1 MGKIKTV
8 ISDTCENG
16 SAISQFAEQLLDVFE
31 THGDV
36 LYDERNVIKSFKVK
50 EADAKEL
57 VVKRYKRPGLLQRVI
72 YSFFRS
78 SKAER
83 AFRNA
88 CELRKRGID
97 TPHEIAFIEQ
107 KKGGLLE
114 YGFYVSESNY
124 NPPIREQ
131 LVEPENF
138 NRDMARDFA
147 AFAAELHEKGILH
160 HDLNSTNTL
169 YYYGDEKNSYVF
181 SLIDVNRM
189 YFYPPGRRP
198 SIKSCLKN
206 LTRFT
211 GRMDLFEYVIQCY
224 CDIRKL
230 DGDVAANAIRI
241 KKAHDERWRK
251 RKAFLKRLKQPHS
264 IQSSQ

>member
-1 MGKIKTV
+1 MEKIKTV
-8 ISDTCENG
+8 ISDTCKDHPV
-16 SAISQFAEQLLDVFE
+16 ISRFMEQLPDFFE
-31 THGDV
+31 THGNV
-36 LYDERNVIKSFKVK
+36 LYSERNTIKSFEIKDADGSVK
-50 EADAKEL
+50 EL
-57 VVKRYKRPGLLQRVI
+57 IVKRYKRPGMLQRII
-72 YSFFRS
+72 YGFFRS

-107 KKGGLLE
+107 KKGGLPE
-114 YGFYVSESNY
+114 YAFYVSESNC

-131 LVEPENF
+131 LIEPENF
-138 NRDMARDFA
+138 NREVAGDFA

-169 YYYGDEKNSYVF
+169 YYYENENDSYSF
-181 SLIDVNRM
+181 SLIDINRM
-189 YFYPPGRRP
+189 RFYRESRRP
-198 SIKSCLKN
+198 SLKSCLNN

-211 GRMDLFEYVIQCY
+211 GRMDLFEYVIRRY

-230 DGDVAANAIRI
+230 NDNVVVKAIRI
-241 KKAHDERWRK
+241 KKKHDERWRK
-251 RKAFLKRLKQPHS
+251 RKAFLKKFKF
-264 IQSSQ
+264 